1 MDRLPAEYRHEPVLA
16 LAAGEDGLDIVR
28 RILASAAGHL
38 TPEGLLMVEVGHNA
52 DLVEAAFP
60 ELPLMWVDTRCAESK
75 IFLLTRQ
82 DLISL
87 ST

>member
-1 MDRLPAEYRHEPVLA
+1 MNNLPAEYRHEPALA

-28 RILASAAGHL
+28 RILASAADHL
-38 TPEGLLMVEVGHNA
+38 TPDGILMVEVGHNA

-60 ELPLMWVDTRCAESK
+60 DVPFTWIDTPSSEDK

-82 DLISL
+82 DLAAYFA
-87 ST
+87 